1 MIKPEEGYMKY
12 LGKNSLSSVVSVILR
27 IAWWVVLAMA
37 IFAVAVFA
45 VMMFVKPVDG
55 NIAAAMA
62 KWSTDSTWKE
72 IYTWPLAGKILLFQY
87 FAVFM
92 VVLLQIIKK
101 SQQLFTNFRDEVI
114 FSKKNVAVIST
125 ISKLSIIFSILTFS
139 FTSLLISILMFVL
152 CEIIKKGTTLQEEH
166 DLTV

>member
-1 MIKPEEGYMKY
+1 MKY
-12 LGKNSLSSVVSVILR
+12 LGKSSLSSVVSVILK
-27 IAWWVVLAMA
+27 IAWWVVLAMC

-45 VMMFVKPVDG
+45 IMMFMKPADN
-55 NIAAAMA
+55 NIAAEMA

-72 IYTWPLAGKILLFQY
+72 MYTWPLAGKILIFPY
-87 FAVFM
+87 FAVFT

-101 SQQLFTNFRDEVI
+101 SQLLFTNFRNDVV
-114 FSKKNVAVIST
+114 FNAKNVAVISN
-125 ISKLSIIFSILTFS
+125 ISKLSIVFSILTFS
-139 FTSLLISILMFVL
+139 FTSLLISLLMFIL